1 MRVQAPNRCRR
12 ANRCGA
18 TSLDD
23 AAPMDIL
30 ILLIP
35 LSVALV
41 LLIGAGFWWSV
52 QSGQFDDLEGPAHR
66 ILDDDDTSV
75 APADEAA
82 PASTQQTPLTSVKL
96 RGNTHH

>member
-1 MRVQAPNRCRR
+1 MRAQGLKGWRR
-12 ANRCGA
+12 ANRCGT
-18 TSLDD
+18 TSHDD
-23 AAPMDIL
+23 ATPMDIL

-75 APADEAA
+75 
-82 PASTQQTPLTSVKL
+82 TPEGDDALPRRNGPL
-96 RGNTHH
+96 

>member
-1 MRVQAPNRCRR
+1 ME
-12 ANRCGA
+12 
-18 TSLDD
+18 
-23 AAPMDIL
+23 IL

-52 QSGQFDDLEGPAHR
+52 TSGQFDDLEGPAFR

-75 APADEAA
+75 APADPGAPAA
-82 PASTQQTPLTSVKL
+82 PQQDPLTSIKL
-96 RGNTHH
+96 RGDSPH